1 MTQNNILIVDD
12 DERILS
18 LLGQFLLNNGYQ
30 VSCAASAAEAS
41 DLMQYTDF
49 SLIILDVMMP
59 QVTGFEFA
67 EQIKQLKEVPIILLT
82 ALNKVDDRITGLEA
96 GADDFLSKPFEPKE
110 LLLRMQNLLELY
122 SKKKSSNELFCF
134 GDNSYNLINKE
145 FKKAGSL
152 VYLTA
157 NEQKLLEFFI
167 KHQNEALSREEVLAE
182 MGSLSLRSIDVQI
195 VRLRA
200 KIEDNPNQPRYL
212 QTIRNKGYALYI

>member
-18 LLGQFLLNNGYQ
+18 LLRQFLLNNGYQ
-30 VSCAASAAEAS
+30 VSSATSAAEAS

-122 SKKKSSNELFCF
+122 SKKKSSNELFYF

-167 KHQNEALSREEVLAE
+167 RRQNEALSREEVLAE